1 MDKAHIT
8 LRTQWGISQLAKG
21 EWNLMNTAE
30 RIQFE
35 KEVGL
40 DAGQDYDLLSQT
52 DVNWR
57 DMVFNDN
64 AMLQNYDLSIN
75 RATERLNYFVSG
87 SFYDQD
93 GIAQGSTFRRYSMRA
108 NAEVK
113 ASNWLKVGT
122 NSMVTYEEVEPGRSR

>member
-21 EWNLMNTAE
+21 EWNLMNTSE

-93 GIAQGSTFRRYSMRA
+93 GIAQALRFA
-108 NAEVK
+108 
-113 ASNWLKVGT
+113 
-122 NSMVTYEEVEPGRSR
+122 VTPCVPTQR